1 MKQLYRYWITIF
13 SIIIIFIFIVFGF
26 RGIDESTRQQQRES
40 LEKALNRGVLQCYA
54 QEGRYPESLDY
65 LVQNYHIIYD
75 EEAFEIKYQT
85 VASNIVPDV
94 TIIEK

>member
-13 SIIIIFIFIVFGF
+13 SIIIIFIFVVFGF
-26 RGIDESTRQQQRES
+26 RGIDESKRQQQRES

-65 LVQNYHIIYD
+65 LVQNYHIIYNK
-75 EEAFEIKYQT
+75 EAFEIKYQT
-85 VASNIVPDV
+85 VASNIVPDI

>member
-1 MKQLYRYWITIF
+1 MYK
-13 SIIIIFIFIVFGF
+13 
-26 RGIDESTRQQQRES
+26 RQ
-40 LEKALNRGVLQCYA
+40 A